1 MQYFKYIPLDS
12 DVHMI
17 QIMMRDIAKRSK
29 LLHSRV
35 VSSKGTLSIY
45 IYIAQAQ
52 ALDEIWGSLC
62 AGLKVQIQ
70 KPQNRLQVLSEA
82 KAHQA
87 GRLYLVPQGR
97 GDPA

>member
-29 LLHSRV
+29 LSHSRV
-35 VSSKGTLSIY
+35 VTSKGTLS

>member
-1 MQYFKYIPLDS
+1 MNIY
-12 DVHMI
+12 
-17 QIMMRDIAKRSK
+17 
-29 LLHSRV
+29 
-35 VSSKGTLSIY
+35 IY

-52 ALDEIWGSLC
+52 ALDEICGSLC
-62 AGLKVQIQ
+62 AGLEVQIQ